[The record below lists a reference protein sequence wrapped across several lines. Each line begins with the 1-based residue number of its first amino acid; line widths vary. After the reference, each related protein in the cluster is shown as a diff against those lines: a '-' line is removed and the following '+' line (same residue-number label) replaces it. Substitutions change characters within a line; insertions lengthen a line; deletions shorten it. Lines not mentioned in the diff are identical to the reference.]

1 MISFTKFQNLVK
13 LFFFMLVNNSHYIT
27 IWVDKNNP
35 RVIKTIDQTLLP
47 HQFEI
52 ISLKSS
58 DDIIKAIKN
67 MVVRGAPLIGV
78 AAAYG
83 IYLATLEAKQK
94 CKTETQFNN
103 YIKNKAK
110 QILETRP
117 TAINIQYAINNS
129 LELIIMRS
137 QRGRWE
143 RDEIERKI
151 STALNFASC
160 LSIEEIIRC
169 KKIGESGL
177 KILEK
182 ISKARKGKIVN
193 ILTHCNAGWLAC
205 IDYGT
210 ATAPIYLAHKKG
222 IKLHVYVEETRPRN
236 QGSSLTAW
244 EFLQNKIPH
253 TIITDN
259 AGGYV
264 MQKGMVDIVIVG
276 SDRTTLNGDVC
287 NKIGTYKTALAAKD
301 NNIPF
306 YVALPSSSI
315 DKNIK
320 NGLKEIPI
328 EERNPDEVKYII
340 GKSKKG
346 ITKVLLTP
354 LKSPV
359 KNFGFD
365 ITPAR
370 LVTGLITEYGLK
382 VKD

>member
-1 MISFTKFQNLVK
+1 
-13 LFFFMLVNNSHYIT
+13 MLVNKKHYIT
-27 IWVDKNNP
+27 IWVDKKNP
-35 RVIKTIDQTLLP
+35 KVIRTIDQTLLP
-47 HQFEI
+47 HQLKI
-52 ISLKSS
+52 VSLKSS
-58 DDIIKAIKN
+58 NDIIKAIKD
-67 MVVRGAPLIGV
+67 MTVRGAPLIGV

-94 CKTETQFNN
+94 YKSEKQIDN
-103 YIKNKAK
+103 YIIDKSK
-110 QILETRP
+110 QILKTRS
-117 TAINIQYAINNS
+117 TAINIFYAVKYSLYLILKAKDIN
-129 LELIIMRS
+129 E
-137 QRGRWE
+137 
-143 RDEIERKI
+143 KI
-151 STALNFASC
+151 SIALNFASY

-169 KKIGESGL
+169 KKIGEYGV

-182 ISKARKGKIVN
+182 ISKRKKGKIIN

-222 IKLHVYVEETRPRN
+222 IKLHIYVEETRPRN
-236 QGSSLTAW
+236 QGASLTAW

-259 AGGYV
+259 AGGYM

-276 SDRTTLNGDVC
+276 SDRTTLYGDVC

-315 DKNIK
+315 DKKIK

-328 EERNPDEVKYII
+328 EERNPDEVKYIS
-340 GKSKKG
+340 GKSKFG
-346 ITKVLLTP
+346 ITKILLTP
-354 LKSPV
+354 LKSPAI
-359 KNFGFD
+359 NFGFD
-365 ITPAR
+365 ITPAK
-370 LVTGLITEYGLK
+370 LVTGLITEKGIIK
-382 VKD
+382 PIKSEISGI

>member
-1 MISFTKFQNLVK
+1 
-13 LFFFMLVNNSHYIT
+13 MLVNNKHYIT

-47 HQFEI
+47 HQFKI
-52 ISLKSS
+52 VSLKTS

-83 IYLATLEAKQK
+83 IYLAALEAKQK
-94 CKTETQFNN
+94 CKSKKQIDN
-103 YIKNKAK
+103 YIINKSK
-110 QILETRP
+110 QILNTRP
-117 TAINIQYAINNS
+117 TAINISYAINNS
-129 LELIIMRS
+129 LELIKLRS

-151 STALNFASC
+151 STALNFASY
-160 LSIEEIIRC
+160 LSIEEITRC
-169 KKIGESGL
+169 KKIGEYGL

-182 ISKARKGKIVN
+182 ISERKKGKTIN

-236 QGSSLTAW
+236 QGASLTAW

-264 MQKGMVDIVIVG
+264 IQKGMVDIVLVG

-287 NKIGTYKTALAAKD
+287 NKIGTYKTALAAND
-301 NNIPF
+301 NGIPF

-315 DKNIK
+315 DKKIK

-340 GKSKKG
+340 GKSKSR
-346 ITKVLLTP
+346 ITKVLLAP
-354 LKSPV
+354 LKSPT
-359 KNFGFD
+359 KNYGFD

-370 LVTGLITEYGLK
+370 LVTGLITEKGIIK
-382 VKD
+382 PIKSEISRI

>member
-1 MISFTKFQNLVK
+1 
-13 LFFFMLVNNSHYIT
+13 MLVNNKHYIT

-35 RVIKTIDQTLLP
+35 KIIRAIDQTLLP
-47 HQFEI
+47 HQFKI
-52 ISLKSS
+52 VSLKSS
-58 DDIIKAIKN
+58 NEVIKAIKN
-67 MVVRGAPLIGV
+67 MIVRGAPLIGV

-94 CKTETQFNN
+94 YKTEKQ
-103 YIKNKAK
+103 INKYVINKSK
-110 QILETRP
+110 QILNTRP
-117 TAINIQYAINNS
+117 TAINISYAINNS
-129 LELIIMRS
+129 LGLILKSKSI
-137 QRGRWE
+137 
-143 RDEIERKI
+143 DEKI
-151 STALNFASC
+151 SSALNFASC
-160 LSIEEIIRC
+160 LSIEEINRC
-169 KKIGESGL
+169 KKIGEFGV
-177 KILEK
+177 KIIEK
-182 ISKARKGKIVN
+182 ISKAKKGKAVN

-244 EFLQNKIPH
+244 EFQQNKIPH

-264 MQKGMVDIVIVG
+264 MQKRMVDMVIVG

-301 NNIPF
+301 NSIPF

-320 NGLKEIPI
+320 NGFKEIPI
-328 EERNPDEVKYII
+328 EERNPDEVKYIT
-340 GKSKKG
+340 GKSKFG

-354 LKSPV
+354 VKSPAI
-359 KNFGFD
+359 NFGFD
-365 ITPAR
+365 ITPAE
-370 LVTGLITEYGLK
+370 LVTALITEKGVISPIK
-382 VKD
+382 SEISRI

>member
-1 MISFTKFQNLVK
+1 
-13 LFFFMLVNNSHYIT
+13 MLINNRHYIT
-27 IWVDKNNP
+27 IWVDKKNP
-35 RVIKTIDQTLLP
+35 KVIKAIDQTLLP
-47 HQFEI
+47 HQFKI
-52 ISLKSS
+52 VSLKSS
-58 DDIIKAIKN
+58 DEIIKAIKN

-78 AAAYG
+78 TAAYG
-83 IYLATLEAKQK
+83 IYLATLEAKRK
-94 CKTETQFNN
+94 FRNEKLFNN
-103 YIKNKAK
+103 YIQDISK
-110 QILETRP
+110 QILKARP
-117 TAINIQYAINNS
+117 TAINISYAIKNS
-129 LELIIMRS
+129 LDLILKVKDT
-137 QRGRWE
+137 
-143 RDEIERKI
+143 DEKI
-151 STALNFASC
+151 SIALNFASS
-160 LSIEEIIRC
+160 LSIQEIIRC
-169 KKIGESGL
+169 KKIGEYGL

-182 ISKARKGKIVN
+182 IKKEKKGKTIN

-236 QGSSLTAW
+236 QGASLTAW
-244 EFLQNKIPH
+244 ELLQNNIPH

-264 MQKGMVDIVIVG
+264 MQKGMVDLVIVG
-276 SDRTTLNGDVC
+276 SDRTTLYGDVC

-315 DKNIK
+315 DKRIK

-328 EERNPDEVKYII
+328 EERNGDEVKYIS
-340 GKSKKG
+340 GKSKFG

-354 LKSPV
+354 LKSPAL
-359 KNFGFD
+359 NFGFD

-370 LVTGLITEYGLK
+370 LVTGLITEKGITK
-382 VKD
+382 PIKSKISRI

>member
-1 MISFTKFQNLVK
+1 
-13 LFFFMLVNNSHYIT
+13 MLVNNRHYIT
-27 IWVDKNNP
+27 IRVDKKNP
-35 RVIKTIDQTLLP
+35 EIIRTIDQRLLP
-47 HQFEI
+47 HNFKI

-58 DDIIKAIKN
+58 DDIIKAIRN
-67 MVVRGAPLIGV
+67 MIVRGAPLIGV

-83 IYLATLEAKQK
+83 LYLAALEAKRKFRQ
-94 CKTETQFNN
+94 E
-103 YIKNKAK
+103 K
-110 QILETRP
+110 QINAYIINKSKKLLETRP
-117 TAINIQYAINNS
+117 TAVNIAYVVENS
-129 LELIIMRS
+129 VSLILKHKS
-137 QRGRWE
+137 
-143 RDEIERKI
+143 IEDKI
-151 STALNFASC
+151 ASALNFATY
-160 LSIEEIIRC
+160 LSIEEIKRC
-169 KKIGESGL
+169 KRIGEHGL
-177 KILEK
+177 KIIEK
-182 ISKARKGKIVN
+182 ISKAKKGKTVN

-210 ATAPIYLAHKKG
+210 ATAPIYAAHKKG

-236 QGSSLTAW
+236 QGASLTAW

-264 MQKGMVDIVIVG
+264 MQKGMVDMVIVG

-315 DKNIK
+315 DKKIK

-328 EERNPDEVKYII
+328 EERSPDEVKYIT
-340 GKSKKG
+340 GKSRKG
-346 ITKVLLTP
+346 IEKVLISTR
-354 LKSPV
+354 KSPA
-359 KNFGFD
+359 KNYGFD

-370 LVTGLITEYGLK
+370 LVTGFITESGITKLK
-382 VKD
+382 IR

>member
-1 MISFTKFQNLVK
+1 
-13 LFFFMLVNNSHYIT
+13 MLVNNKHYIT
-27 IWVDKNNP
+27 IWLDKNNP
-35 RVIKTIDQTLLP
+35 EIVRTIDQTLLP
-47 HQFEI
+47 HKFKI
-52 ISLKSS
+52 ISLKTCN
-58 DDIIKAIKN
+58 DIIKAIKD
-67 MVVRGAPLIGV
+67 MIVRGAPLIGV

-83 IYLATLEAKQK
+83 IYLASLEAKQK
-94 CKTETQFNN
+94 CKTEKQINN
-103 YIKNKAK
+103 YIMEKAK
-110 QILETRP
+110 QIFNTRP
-117 TAINIQYAINNS
+117 TAINISNAIKNS
-129 LELIIMRS
+129 LEIILKVKS
-137 QRGRWE
+137 
-143 RDEIERKI
+143 IEEKI
-151 STALNFASC
+151 PSALNFASS

-169 KKIGESGL
+169 KKIGEHGL
-177 KILEK
+177 ELIKRISEEK
-182 ISKARKGKIVN
+182 KEETVN

-210 ATAPIYLAHKKG
+210 ATAPIYFAHKMG

-236 QGSSLTAW
+236 QGASLTAW

-259 AGGYV
+259 AGGYI
-264 MQKGMVDIVIVG
+264 MQKGMVDMVIVG
-276 SDRTTLNGDVC
+276 SDRTTLTGDVC

-315 DKNIK
+315 DKKIK

-328 EERNPDEVKYII
+328 EERNKDEVKYIS
-340 GKSKKG
+340 GKSKYG

-354 LKSPV
+354 NKSPA

-370 LVTGLITEYGLK
+370 LVTALITEKGVIK
-382 VKD
+382 PQKSDIIKA

>member
-1 MISFTKFQNLVK
+1 
-13 LFFFMLVNNSHYIT
+13 MLVNNKQYIT
-27 IWVDKNNP
+27 IWVDKKNP
-35 RVIKTIDQTLLP
+35 GEIKIIDQTLLP
-47 HQFEI
+47 HQFKI
-52 ISLKSS
+52 VSLKSS
-58 DDIIKAIKN
+58 NDIIKAIKD
-67 MVVRGAPLIGV
+67 MIVRGAPLIGV
-78 AAAYG
+78 SAAYG
-83 IYLATLEAKQK
+83 IYLAALEGGKK
-94 CKTETQFNN
+94 YKDIKKFDK
-103 YIKNKAK
+103 YILNKSK
-110 QILETRP
+110 QIIKTRP
-117 TAINIQYAINNS
+117 TAVNISYAVKNS
-129 LELIIMRS
+129 LALISRAKT
-137 QRGRWE
+137 
-143 RDEIERKI
+143 IEEKI
-151 STALNFASC
+151 SAALNFASF
-160 LSIEEIIRC
+160 LSIEEIERC
-169 KKIGESGL
+169 KKIGEHGL

-182 ISKARKGKIVN
+182 ISKRKKGKGIN

-236 QGSSLTAW
+236 QGSNLTAW

-264 MQKGMVDIVIVG
+264 LQKGLVDVVIVG

-306 YVALPSSSI
+306 YAALPSSSI
-315 DKNIK
+315 DKKIK

-328 EERNPDEVKYII
+328 EERNPDEVKYLS
-340 GKSKKG
+340 GKSKYG
-346 ITKVLLTP
+346 ITKILLTP
-354 LKSPV
+354 EKSRA

-370 LVTGLITEYGLK
+370 LVTGLITEKGVIK
-382 VKD
+382 PIKSEISKI

>member
-1 MISFTKFQNLVK
+1 
-13 LFFFMLVNNSHYIT
+13 MLINNRHYIT
-27 IWVDKNNP
+27 IRIDKKNP
-35 RVIKTIDQTLLP
+35 KIIRTIDQRLLP
-47 HQFEI
+47 HQFKI

-58 DDIIKAIKN
+58 DEIIIAIKN

-83 IYLATLEAKQK
+83 LYLAALEAKRK
-94 CKTETQFNN
+94 FKTE
-103 YIKNKAK
+103 K
-110 QILETRP
+110 QINAYIINKSKKLLETRP
-117 TAINIQYAINNS
+117 TAVNIAYAVENS
-129 LELIIMRS
+129 VSLILKHKS
-137 QRGRWE
+137 
-143 RDEIERKI
+143 IEDKI
-151 STALNFASC
+151 ASALNFASY
-160 LSIEEIIRC
+160 LSTEESKRC
-169 KKIGESGL
+169 KKIGEYGL
-177 KILEK
+177 KIIEK
-182 ISKARKGKIVN
+182 ISKAKKGKTVN

-236 QGSSLTAW
+236 QGASLTAW

-264 MQKGMVDIVIVG
+264 MQKGMVDMVIVG
-276 SDRTTLNGDVC
+276 SDRTTANGDVC

-315 DKNIK
+315 DKKIK

-328 EERNPDEVKYII
+328 EERSPDEVKYIT
-340 GKSKKG
+340 GKTKRG
-346 ITKVLLTP
+346 IVKVLLTP
-354 LKSPV
+354 LKSPA
-359 KNFGFD
+359 KNSGFD

-370 LVTGLITEYGLK
+370 LVTGFITESGITKLK
-382 VKD
+382 IR